1 MNTEVNDYD
10 KSLIN
15 QTSILSTQLHFARL
29 EIDWKLR
36 HFLWDWYIL
45 FLSYSKDTWL
55 PGSFQNVM
63 I

>member
-29 EIDWKLR
+29 EID
-36 HFLWDWYIL
+36 
-45 FLSYSKDTWL
+45 
-55 PGSFQNVM
+55 
-63 I
+63 